1 MQLELEKFA
10 ECLDIPSSTV
20 ERWIRQG
27 RMPVRRKGNTC
38 EFSQSMIEKWAAA
51 NHLKFVMPGAGENL
65 ESACED
71 EALDDLPSV
80 MRRGGVIY
88 DLEGESVSGV
98 LWAAVNCAPYFDTPE
113 EKKILYESLKA
124 REEMMSTGI
133 GKGVAIPHPRTPM
146 KDSEIPAFITTCFLE
161 SPIDYQ
167 AIDKE
172 PVFVLFLLVSPSA
185 KIHLHLLAQ
194 LSFCL
199 RDEAFNEL
207 LKQYPT
213 PEELYAKIAEFS
225 ERIES

>member
-10 ECLDIPSSTV
+10 ECLDIPPSTV

-38 EFSQSMIEKWAAA
+38 EFSQAMIEKWATS
-51 NHLKFVMPGAGENL
+51 NHLKFVMPGAAEKLEDAGE
-65 ESACED
+65 D
-71 EALDDLPSV
+71 QALDDLPSV

-98 LWAAVNCAPYFDTPE
+98 LWAAVNSAPYFDAP
-113 EKKILYESLKA
+113 EKKKTLYETLKA

-146 KDSEIPAFITTCFLE
+146 QDSEIPAFITTCFLK

-207 LKQYPT
+207 LKQSPT
-213 PEELYAKIAEFS
+213 PEELYTKIAEFS
-225 ERIES
+225 AHIES